1 MLLFFGRLKVKV
13 STCKNKY
20 LKVNYL
26 TAKKAETL
34 SWQKKIEV

>member
-13 STCKNKY
+13 STSKNKY
-20 LKVNYL
+20 LKVNCS